1 MSEPSIECLGVYVV
15 PCDDAQWREDLDNSY
30 RSLGLFDD
38 TKEYRRRLIS
48 IVLVEV
54 IVSGANSSF
63 DVGEFKQTMERAPD
77 TYAQVAYDE
86 ALLSED
92 GATVVEHRQGCASG
106 VSGGRITFFLHY
118 YDTTRPI
125 QWSFGEFSCPEPL
138 PMPGRLARLVPYQPI

>member
-77 TYAQVAYDE
+77 T
-86 ALLSED
+86 
-92 GATVVEHRQGCASG
+92 
-106 VSGGRITFFLHY
+106 
-118 YDTTRPI
+118 
-125 QWSFGEFSCPEPL
+125 
-138 PMPGRLARLVPYQPI
+138 